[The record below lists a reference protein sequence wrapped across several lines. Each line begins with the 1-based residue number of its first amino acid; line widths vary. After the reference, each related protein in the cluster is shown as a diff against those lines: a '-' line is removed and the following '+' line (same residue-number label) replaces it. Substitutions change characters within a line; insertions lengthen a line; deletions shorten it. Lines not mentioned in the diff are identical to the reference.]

1 MHNTKRCQI
10 IFGVMCNAKISR
22 TNKFML
28 TVEAIYDGKKFVV
41 LERFPK
47 EKRFKVIITF
57 VEELDE
63 REESRD
69 FTAQNDSFE
78 FWNDQREDI
87 YQDFLIENEQ

>member
-1 MHNTKRCQI
+1 
-10 IFGVMCNAKISR
+10 
-22 TNKFML
+22 ML
-28 TVEAIYDGKKFVV
+28 AIAAIYDGKKFVV
-41 LERFPK
+41 LEQFPK

-63 REESRD
+63 MEESRD

-87 YQDFLIENEQ
+87 YQDFLTEDER

>member
-1 MHNTKRCQI
+1 
-10 IFGVMCNAKISR
+10 
-22 TNKFML
+22 ML
-28 TVEAIYDGKKFVV
+28 TVEAIYDRKKFVV